1 MDPRNRPSTDPLN
14 IVIYED
20 DHQTRMLLQE
30 WLAEAGYRIRIGTP
44 CAAGRGPAADLVVMS
59 VCLPKHAGADC
70 VRDIQAAHPG
80 TPLIAISGH
89 FRPGLAAA
97 GAAAQA
103 LGVRQVL
110 AKPLIRGELLSA
122 VSAIIKLSA

>member
-1 MDPRNRPSTDPLN
+1 LN

-20 DHQTRMLLQE
+20 DHQTRSLLQE
-30 WLAEAGYRIRIGTP
+30 WLVEAGYRIRIGTP
-44 CAAGRGPAADLVVMS
+44 GDPRGYPPADLVVMS
-59 VCLPKHAGADC
+59 VCLPKHAGAHC

-110 AKPLIRGELLSA
+110 AKPLLRGELLSA
-122 VSAIIKLSA
+122 VSAIIKPPA

>member
-20 DHQTRMLLQE
+20 DYQTRMLLQE

-44 CAAGRGPAADLVVMS
+44 CEADRGLPADLIVMN
-59 VCLPKHAGADC
+59 VCLPKHAGAQC
-70 VRDIQAAHPG
+70 VRDIQAAHPD

-89 FRPGLAAA
+89 FRPGLAAS

-110 AKPLIRGELLSA
+110 AKPLIREELLTA
-122 VSAIIKLSA
+122 VSAIIKSSA